1 LVLCRFVWVIDYL
14 SFFLVPFWS
23 FSTPLYPQ
31 SATSQGT
38 CPNFLIFDC
47 FHFIFIFES
56 IKELES
62 ASHQTIIYLPTYLPH
77 THQPTHPPLTYLP
90 TYLLANYPPT
100 NPPTYYTLTYPPIYL
115 PTHPPTHTWPTCLP
129 TYLPTYLPT
138 HSPSTYLPTH
148 SPAYLLHQPIYLA
161 TYLLFSI
168 SYNLPTSYLSSYHL
182 LPTS

>member
-1 LVLCRFVWVIDYL
+1 MIDYL

-100 NPPTYYTLTYPPIYL
+100 NPPTNYQSTYP
-115 PTHPPTHTWPTCLP
+115 PTHPPTHDPHA
-129 TYLPTYLPT
+129 YLPTYPPTYPPT
-138 HSPSTYLPTH
+138 HHPLTYLPIH
-148 SPAYLLHQPIYLA
+148 PP
-161 TYLLFSI
+161 TYFI
-168 SYNLPTSYLSSYHL
+168 NLST
-182 LPTS
+182 